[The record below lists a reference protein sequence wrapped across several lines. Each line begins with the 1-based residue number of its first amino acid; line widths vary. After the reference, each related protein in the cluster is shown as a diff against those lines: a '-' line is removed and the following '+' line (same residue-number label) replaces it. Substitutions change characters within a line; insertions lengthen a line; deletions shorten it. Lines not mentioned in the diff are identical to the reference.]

1 MGQPISIS
9 CSKEFRDEIC
19 ALAERRKVSVAA
31 LLRAVYILLPL
42 NIIEKFEDPGE
53 PTRQERDIVVL
64 KSGAQKG
71 QTIHRKPRLQL
82 RLPTELEGKDSPS
95 IIRRALALA
104 IALER
109 QEWQLSIE
117 SASQQKQKQNL
128 QNKNDSRMQELERG
142 IERLAFVPLNSN
154 CRTLED
160 ACYILGIRAGRRP
173 TEKLVRQRFRDLA
186 SVFHPDAINGDNER
200 MSQINQAMRL
210 FKEYN
215 IIS

>member
-9 CSKEFRDEIC
+9 CSKVFRDEIC
-19 ALAERRKVSVAA
+19 ALAERRGVSVAA

-42 NIIEKFEDPGE
+42 HIIEKFDDPGE
-53 PTRQERDIVVL
+53 PTRQERDIVIL

-82 RLPTELEGKDSPS
+82 RLPAELDGKNNYS
-95 IIRRALALA
+95 IIRRALAIA
-104 IALER
+104 IALEK
-109 QEWQLSIE
+109 QECELSIE
-117 SASQQKQKQNL
+117 STLQQKQRQKLESKTN
-128 QNKNDSRMQELERG
+128 SRVQELERG
-142 IERLAFVPLNSN
+142 IERLAFVPLTSN

-160 ACYILGIRAGRRP
+160 ACYILGIRAGRKP

-186 SVFHPDAINGDNER
+186 SVFHPDAIKGDNER

-210 FKEYN
+210 FKDYN
-215 IIS
+215 ILS